1 MARMS
6 REELEKRIIEL
17 ESAVCA
23 LSKMHNRTF
32 SELAAEQKTIG
43 CLSHP
48 RAIVARNPIKTSYG
62 YVSFEG
68 LVKFVVDKEPLK
80 FKKKDKEFVVEV
92 YPDGTEIE
100 KVVDKSEVER

>member
-6 REELEKRIIEL
+6 RKELEKRIMEL

-23 LSKMHNRTF
+23 LSKMHNKTF
-32 SELAAEQKTIG
+32 SELVEQKTIG

-48 RAIVARNPIKTSYG
+48 RANVARNPVKTSYG
-62 YVSFEG
+62 YVSFEN
-68 LVKFVVDKEPLK
+68 LTKFIVDKKPLK
-80 FKKKDKEFVVEV
+80 FKKIDKEIVVEV

-100 KVVDKSEVER
+100 KVIDKEWEEK